1 MDQRERKRQ
10 GPIGWLIGLYRD
22 DPHFAQLLLITALM
36 LGTLFLVMLIGALGF
51 L

>member
-22 DPHFAQLLLITALM
+22 DPHFAQLLLITALV
-36 LGTLFLVMLIGALGF
+36 LGWVFLVILLGV
-51 L
+51 LGVI

>member
-22 DPHFAQLLLITALM
+22 DPHFAQRLLITALV
-36 LGTLFLVMLIGALGF
+36 LGLVFLVILLGV
-51 L
+51 LGVI